1 MILAIR
7 TDRPQAELFIYD
19 QNRQIAYYT
28 WEAHREL
35 ADSLLKKVKELLK
48 NNKIEFSFLTGII
61 IFTGEGSFT
70 GLRIGT
76 ATANALAYGL
86 DIPIV
91 SGEGEKWIQQ
101 GLINIAKSKSGEYV
115 IPQYN
120 SKPNITKPKNG

>member
-120 SKPNITKPKNG
+120 SKPKITKPKNG

>member
-28 WEAHREL
+28 WKAHREL

-101 GLINIAKSKSGEYV
+101 GLINIAKSKPEEYV